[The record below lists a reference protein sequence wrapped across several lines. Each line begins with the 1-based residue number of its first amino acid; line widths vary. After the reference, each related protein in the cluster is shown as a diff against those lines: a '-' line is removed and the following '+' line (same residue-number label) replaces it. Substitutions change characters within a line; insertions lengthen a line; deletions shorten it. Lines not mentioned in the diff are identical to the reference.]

1 MQAYSFPDMSD
12 SRLIR
17 GIALAVMA
25 LASVWSVPA
34 AAASVALVGTSDLV
48 GQSGLIFHGTVLSQW
63 ASRSTESGD
72 IITRVLFRVHDT
84 LKGRT
89 PGDTVELEFLGG
101 SLNGETLSV
110 SDLAVPPIGEEG
122 IFFVEQLDHPQV
134 NPLYGWWQG
143 EFLVRHDASGRKVVH
158 THELEPVYDFA
169 PRTALERR
177 GLSVGAAE
185 GVVTSPA
192 VPSAPALSLDDFKSR
207 VRGMLGNGR

>member
-1 MQAYSFPDMSD
+1 LAFA
-12 SRLIR
+12 IF
-17 GIALAVMA
+17 ALAFA
-25 LASVWSVPA
+25 WPYQAG
-34 AAASVALVGTSDLV
+34 AASVARVGTIDLV
-48 GQSGLIFHGTVLSQW
+48 DNSRLVFHGTVLSHLVG
-63 ASRSTESGD
+63 RSAETGD
-72 IITRVLFRVHDT
+72 IVTRVTFDVHDT
-84 LKGRT
+84 LKGRP
-89 PGDTVELEFLGG
+89 PGDMVELQFLGG

-110 SDLAVPPIGEEG
+110 SDLTVPPIGEEG

-143 EFLVRHDASGRKVVH
+143 EFLVRHDAAGRKVVH

-207 VRGMLGNGR
+207 LRGMLGNGR